1 MYGKAYS
8 NISKQSLKKQKD
20 KLREILSRSNQMTL
34 EERIIKL
41 NQVNIDL
48 INYYGIARYKE
59 IVKQLDKAEIKNV
72 YMETMEE
79 D

>member
-1 MYGKAYS
+1 
-8 NISKQSLKKQKD
+8 
-20 KLREILSRSNQMTL
+20 MTL